1 MTSKAILS
9 SFDDHKELCKK
20 HGESQIKLL
29 EEEEMSKLNVL
40 KIFKEIGRERA
51 FNNIGETRKS
61 MKKLENGIKLAI
73 DDKIVKGRKA
83 LHEES
88 SDSHEVEEPKDTI
101 ASLLLGFKRTPL
113 KTEI

>member
-1 MTSKAILS
+1 
-9 SFDDHKELCKK
+9 
-20 HGESQIKLL
+20 
-29 EEEEMSKLNVL
+29 MSKLNVL

-61 MKKLENGIKLAI
+61 MKKLETGMKLAI

-83 LHEES
+83 MHEES

-113 KTEI
+113 KTEIQKVNPTSVAAFISDNKVATSEAQNS